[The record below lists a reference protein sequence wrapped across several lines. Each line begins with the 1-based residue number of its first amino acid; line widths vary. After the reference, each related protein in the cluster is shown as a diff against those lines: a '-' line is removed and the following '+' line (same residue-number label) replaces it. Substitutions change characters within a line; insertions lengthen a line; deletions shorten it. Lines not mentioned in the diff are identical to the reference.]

1 MNDYAHLKE
10 KHREKRD
17 GFSQALSLRVHRALS
32 WLDRA
37 EREDADDDAKFI
49 FLWIAFNAA
58 YAQDVEGIEEFSEQE
73 KLGSFVERLVEADGS
88 KRLYKL
94 LWSQFA
100 GPVRTLID
108 NKYVYQPFWE
118 NLRGKPAAVNWEE
131 SFEKAKGAAHACLA
145 HQNVAKLLQIVLS
158 RLYTLRNQLVHGLA
172 TWQGAANR
180 DQVRDGAAIMAS
192 LVPLMIDLMMDD
204 PRPIWGEACYP
215 VVE

>member
-1 MNDYAHLKE
+1 MRYETLKT
-10 KHREKRD
+10 KHRQKREA
-17 GFSQALSLRVHRALS
+17 FPQALSLRVHRALS

-37 EREDADDDAKFI
+37 EREESDDDAKFI

-58 YAQDVEGIEEFSEQE
+58 YAQDVEGVEEFSEQQ
-73 KLGSFVERLVEADGS
+73 KLGGFVERLVEADQD
-88 KRLYKL
+88 KRLYQV
-94 LWSQFA
+94 LWSEFA

-108 NKYVYQPFWE
+108 NKYVFQPFWE
-118 NLRGKPAAVNWEE
+118 SLRGKPSGEHWEE

-158 RLYTLRNQLVHGLA
+158 RLYVLRNQLVHGLA

-180 DQVRDGAAIMAS
+180 EQVRDGAAILSS

-204 PRPIWGEACYP
+204 PRPVWGEACYP